1 MSSVAKGSQ
10 QEPGTWTPWHTE
22 WMEEVSFSRVL
33 FLINEWLWKFASA
46 TDLIMTCHEFNLK
59 PQGKRAYKQRYTA
72 VKSCRH
78 TSNPP
83 HTTMSCQP
91 PCCQQ
96 LKPEARFPFQHE
108 CIFLNSNYRSKRDF
122 WQMSMEVQ
130 RIFPYFKNPF
140 DCHWGVSSKFQL
152 NVAHLHAQG
161 ELSWEFVKF

>member
-1 MSSVAKGSQ
+1 MTHRMDGRGEFLTCAIPDQWMALEVCFCYRPDNDLSWVQPKTARKKSLQEKVHGSQ
-10 QEPGTWTPWHTE
+10 IISTQ
-22 WMEEVSFSRVL
+22 L
-33 FLINEWLWKFASA
+33 
-46 TDLIMTCHEFNLK
+46 
-59 PQGKRAYKQRYTA
+59 
-72 VKSCRH
+72 

-96 LKPEARFPFQHE
+96 LKPEARSPCQHE

-122 WQMSMEVQ
+122 WQMLMEVQ

-140 DCHWGVSSKFQL
+140 DCHWGVSSKFQV
-152 NVAHLHAQG
+152 NVANLHAQG